1 MSSESKTFRNLF
13 SLPPED
19 VVVLA
24 GHGDMRANDWYSL
37 TYELTRREDDQ
48 EVIRKG
54 VSATILAESIKNIRS
69 QKMLLLLDACYAG
82 SAIAG
87 FRGIEDRKALEQLA
101 RASGIYVVAASAED
115 QQAVEQPELSHGVFT
130 YVVLKGQEGE
140 AMKSQQDHQVTA
152 MSLLLYIDNK
162 MSQVRAVPGTA
173 AWNRGKKKKRRH

>member
-1 MSSESKTFRNLF
+1 MVLF
-13 SLPPED
+13 I
-19 VVVLA
+19 A

-37 TYELTRREDDQ
+37 TYELTRPEDDQ

-54 VSATILAESIKNIRS
+54 VSATILAESIKDIRS

-115 QQAVEQPELSHGVFT
+115 QQAVELPELGHGVFT
-130 YVVLKGQEGE
+130 YVAPKRPGGRGHENPARPPSNCHEPSALHR
-140 AMKSQQDHQVTA
+140 QQ
-152 MSLLLYIDNK
+152 N
-162 MSQVRAVPGTA
+162 VPSTGCP
-173 AWNRGKKKKRRH
+173 WYCGVESR